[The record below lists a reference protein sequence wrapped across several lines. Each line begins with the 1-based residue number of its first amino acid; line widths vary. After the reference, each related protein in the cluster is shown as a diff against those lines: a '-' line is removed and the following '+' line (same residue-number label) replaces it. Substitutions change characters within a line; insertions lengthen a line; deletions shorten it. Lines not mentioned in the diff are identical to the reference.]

1 MFIKVRNHLSP
12 NFTGEDLRIQVR
24 GPFANYVY
32 GCPVTPVTRG
42 AHWYLSHQ
50 KGIIQGHPGHRYATR
65 EALGLCSRIVFRTV
79 FSLDV
84 STQTIFLYYMSVK
97 HTLRGYSYDF
107 SCPCYAMVVMPNR
120 WNQYNFSTLHWLDI
134 WEHRWILVLLLI
146 FADWYKN
153 SNSNVPGFKC
163 ILNWFVCR
171 IWRPKAICDEN
182 VDIT

>member
-1 MFIKVRNHLSP
+1 MFIKVRNHVAP

-24 GPFANYVY
+24 GPLASYVY
-32 GCPVTPVTRG
+32 GYHVTPVTSE

-65 EALGLCSRIVFRTV
+65 EAFDLCSRIVFRAV
-79 FSLDV
+79 FSLYV
-84 STQTIFLYYMSVK
+84 STQTIFLYYISIK
-97 HTLRGYSYDF
+97 HNVRGHF
-107 SCPCYAMVVMPNR
+107 LWFLCPCYALVAMPNR

-146 FADWYKN
+146 FVDWYKHT
-153 SNSNVPGFKC
+153 NSNVSGSRC
-163 ILNWFVCR
+163 ILNWFGCI

-182 VDIT
+182 VNIT